1 MNPTSI
7 RRRTVIQGAA
17 LTLMGGSVWAQSGNT
32 LRFIVPFPAGGTADI
47 LPRIVAEKIR
57 AHYAGGVVVD
67 NRPGAGGNIGA
78 ERVFRSEPDG
88 LTVLASPPG
97 PIAVN
102 HYLYSKLSFDPTQWV
117 PVTVLATAPN
127 ILGVSNKLPVKNLQ
141 ELIAYLKANPG
152 KVSVASQGNGSTSHL
167 TAALFMQLTG
177 TEMIHIPYRGTAPAL
192 VDLIA
197 GNVDVFFDNISS
209 SAPHHN
215 SNSIRILAVAGEKRS
230 KILPDIPTF
239 AEQGLPNMQAVTFF
253 SVVAPPGTP
262 AAAAARLQ
270 SQIAEALSSP
280 EVRQR
285 FEEQGTEPA
294 GWSPER
300 TGQFIR
306 AESEKWKKVIQ
317 TAKVTLE

>member
-102 HYLYSKLSFDPTQWV
+102 HHLYSKLSFDPTQWV

-215 SNSIRILAVAGEKRS
+215 SNSIRIFAVAGEKRS